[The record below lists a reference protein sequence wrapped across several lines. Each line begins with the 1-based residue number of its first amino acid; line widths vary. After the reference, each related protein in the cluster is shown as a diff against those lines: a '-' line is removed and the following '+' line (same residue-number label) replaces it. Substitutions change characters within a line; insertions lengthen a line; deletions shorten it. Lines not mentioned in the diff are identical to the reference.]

1 MKPIKIRGRIYQP
14 QKGDYIT
21 QIIDGNYFFCAGDG
35 RYLAFG
41 KIRRSAFIPLT
52 KKAVKEIEFE
62 KLSFSTRGDRKYW
75 FYI

>member
-1 MKPIKIRGRIYQP
+1 MKPIQIRNRIYQP

-21 QIIDGNYFFCAGDG
+21 QISDGNYFFYAGDG
-35 RYLAFG
+35 RHLALG
-41 KIRRSAFIPLT
+41 KIRRSAFILLT

-75 FYI
+75 FYV